1 MLLFSV
7 ISLRF
12 PTWHTLTVCC
22 TFLFHFGNLC
32 GHFDSTPCDGCTL
45 YGIAWRCSRSFCI
58 SQVWKNCEFFFGTD
72 LIMGSSGE
80 VTQGSHG
87 FTQVGLFIYF
97 FISCCLPPL
106 CVFGHLVEYT
116 GIGILVL
123 VWFFAC
129 ILRPMFAP

>member
-1 MLLFSV
+1 MIPLLA
-7 ISLRF
+7 
-12 PTWHTLTVCC
+12 TVVHYMALHGAAVVP
-22 TFLFHFGNLC
+22 FAF
-32 GHFDSTPCDGCTL
+32 
-45 YGIAWRCSRSFCI
+45 RRSGKI
-58 SQVWKNCEFFFGTD
+58 VSFFFGTD

>member
-1 MLLFSV
+1 MALHGAAVVPFAF
-7 ISLRF
+7 R
-12 PTWHTLTVCC
+12 
-22 TFLFHFGNLC
+22 
-32 GHFDSTPCDGCTL
+32 
-45 YGIAWRCSRSFCI
+45 RSGKI
-58 SQVWKNCEFFFGTD
+58 VSFFFGTD

-129 ILRPMFAP
+129 VLRPMFAP